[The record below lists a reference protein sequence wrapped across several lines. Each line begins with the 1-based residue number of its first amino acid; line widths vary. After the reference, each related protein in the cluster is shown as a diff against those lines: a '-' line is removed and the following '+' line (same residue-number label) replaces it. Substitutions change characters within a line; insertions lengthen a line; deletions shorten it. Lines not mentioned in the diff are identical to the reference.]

1 MFIKFPI
8 SSTPDIMQFAI
19 SKLTLTLSLASKVK
33 VKSSPAVISD
43 GAETVNVGATSF
55 LDTLLGSLGS
65 EVISPPFLTMVVAF
79 TFVLSGILSLITTS
93 ALPLFT
99 CPSPRTLF
107 LSSVKRTIAPSGTPS
122 PTDTVTF

>member
-1 MFIKFPI
+1 MPV
-8 SSTPDIMQFAI
+8 AI

-43 GAETVNVGATSF
+43 GAETVNVGATSSW
-55 LDTLLGSLGS
+55 DTLLGSLGS
-65 EVISPPFLTMVVAF
+65 EVISPPLLTMVVAF

-99 CPSPRTLF
+99 CPSPRVLF